1 MPGVPV
7 CQVTLAVTLICCP
20 PACQVAVKQ
29 SFPVAI
35 ELAGRLKEVIPF
47 GPRTTLVTF
56 AKVTVAVVVALAG
69 PEAAVRV
76 LVPAATGVS
85 RPPVLSV
92 ATVGSEVD
100 QHTVVPEQLVPALR
114 VIEFPLLSV
123 PAAVNCRGDPP
134 TLTVG
139 LGGSI
144 TRLETVGFWK
154 KPVQLMVRANIRSR
168 ATEPAKRPVC
178 LDRNIIV
185 KTPSARLLRPKPY
198 RDYFAQPISPSR
210 LPANLP
216 VCPAACGTADVT
228 RYVSTIRLL
237 TRDGCKK
244 L

>member
-1 MPGVPV
+1 MPV

-20 PACQVAVKQ
+20 PAVAVAVKQ

-56 AKVTVAVVVALAG
+56 AKVTVAVVVALAV
-69 PEAAVRV
+69 PDAAVMV

-100 QHTVVPEQLVPALR
+100 QHTVVPEQLVPAVR

-144 TRLETVGFWK
+144 TILETVGFTK
-154 KPVQLMVRANIRSR
+154 KPLQLTATAKVASAARA
-168 ATEPAKRPVC
+168 PAKRSFC
-178 LDRNIIV
+178 LGDDIV
-185 KTPSARLLRPKPY
+185 VATPWARLPGAKSI
-198 RDYFAQPISPSR
+198 AEPSW
-210 LPANLP
+210 
-216 VCPAACGTADVT
+216 
-228 RYVSTIRLL
+228 
-237 TRDGCKK
+237 
-244 L
+244 